1 MISQDT
7 VISKITKYFDL
18 SIKSQIIDILHKINK
33 SFEYVTDKNFLPYDG
48 FTISTEGTVSIS
60 GTIFRFGKFSYEEDF
75 DGSGGELYI
84 NPCYIDSIGGYPIIV
99 KTKGGCILINVLKE
113 MDLEDIDKMFNYRSI
128 PDYDADHN
136 LNRNVI
142 AFKQWLLD
150 KRKVNK
156 MNDIITNNIMRDINE
171 DLSHREMPLIQNM
184 IVLGSGIM
192 TDGSVHLDI
201 AANIFDE
208 SEGKDVVR
216 VMTYAEE
223 NNVGY
228 YDIMLNKCRICGE
241 IRSHNLYEYFTK
253 S

>member
-18 SIKSQIIDILHKINK
+18 SVKSQIVDILHKRSK
-33 SFEYVTDKNFLPYDG
+33 SFEYITDKNFLPYDG

-84 NPCYIDSIGGYPIIV
+84 NPCYIDIIGGCPITV

-136 LNRNVI
+136 LNRNTI
-142 AFKQWLLD
+142 AFKQWLLN
-150 KRKVNK
+150 KR
-156 MNDIITNNIMRDINE
+156 
-171 DLSHREMPLIQNM
+171 RE
-184 IVLGSGIM
+184 
-192 TDGSVHLDI
+192 
-201 AANIFDE
+201 
-208 SEGKDVVR
+208 
-216 VMTYAEE
+216 
-223 NNVGY
+223 
-228 YDIMLNKCRICGE
+228 
-241 IRSHNLYEYFTK
+241 
-253 S
+253 